1 MKTLCKL
8 VLGILCVSFLLE
20 ALVKADRLS
29 KSKWQPVLIVMV
41 CHVDGVS
48 IRPNSGFQ
56 YRQESLM

>member
-1 MKTLCKL
+1 M
-8 VLGILCVSFLLE
+8 CVVLLE